1 MNAEVSLGAT
11 YDEQKDLK
19 KVFYLY
25 ERHNE
30 DGNGAEIKITY
41 TVNSSKGEVV
51 VPFRKTSDT
60 REFVDVERN
69 TLYTVV
75 LGNGDPVTTNEV
87 KFSLR
92 IEDWN
97 VVDMDE
103 AVDPDEDE
111 QMKRNKALKSICSP
125 RSTPRAWIRGRKRS
139 MRSSTNWRFRRTT
152 ARPIP
157 ISPIRS

>member
-1 MNAEVSLGAT
+1 M
-11 YDEQKDLK
+11 
-19 KVFYLY
+19 
-25 ERHNE
+25 
-30 DGNGAEIKITY
+30 
-41 TVNSSKGEVV
+41 
-51 VPFRKTSDT
+51 
-60 REFVDVERN
+60 DVERN

-111 QMKRNKALKSICSP
+111 QMKRNKALKVYMF
-125 RSTPRAWIRGRKRS
+125 TPFNAKSVDLGAKKINAFYDKLAAAVPA
-139 MRSSTNWRFRRTT
+139 N
-152 ARPIP
+152 P
-157 ISPIRS
+157 